1 MLRRKIVKFM
11 NIDSIHE
18 RNIKC
23 KLVSRHIY
31 LSTVQAKE
39 SSELQ
44 VNMFQECPPYLNT
57 LEL

>member
-1 MLRRKIVKFM
+1 MLTVFM
-11 NIDSIHE
+11 NE
-18 RNIKC
+18 TFKC

-39 SSELQ
+39 NSELQ